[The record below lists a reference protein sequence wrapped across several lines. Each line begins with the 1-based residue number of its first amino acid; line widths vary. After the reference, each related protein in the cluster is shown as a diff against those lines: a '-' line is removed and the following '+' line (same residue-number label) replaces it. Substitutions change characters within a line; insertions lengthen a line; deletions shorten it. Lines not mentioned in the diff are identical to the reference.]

1 MTTLYVS
8 HPSGLDHH
16 TGGLAERPERLLAI
30 ERGLAGPEFAAL
42 RRELAPKGTLETL
55 LLVHASDYVEHV
67 MAVAPR
73 EGFYRLSDTMVMS
86 PGTLEAAM
94 HGVGGVAFCVDEVM
108 SGRVRNALL
117 ATRPNGHHAKYDAPG
132 GGGMFNKAALAA
144 RHAQVAHGVG
154 RVAILDFDAHHGD
167 GAQDIFWGDPDV
179 IACSTHEMP
188 LYPGTGKARERGAHG
203 QIVNVPLKAGDGG
216 EVFLAAWR
224 DVILPRVMEFRP
236 DLIVI
241 AAGFDAHG
249 EDRLSHLEL
258 QDEDY
263 ASVTDAIMEVA
274 EKVCGGRIVSEVE
287 GGYRLEPLA
296 RSVRAHALALMGI
309 HSDLVNHSRN

>member
-16 TGGLAERPERLLAI
+16 TGGLAERPERLIAI
-30 ERGLAGPEFAAL
+30 ERGLAGPEFAGL
-42 RRELAPKGTLETL
+42 RRELAPRGRLEAL
-55 LLVHASDYVEHV
+55 LLVHSPDYVEHV

-73 EGFYRLSDTMVMS
+73 EGFHRLSDTMVMS

-94 HGVGGVAFCVDEVM
+94 HGIGGVIFCVDEVM
-108 SGRVRNALL
+108 GGRASNALL
-117 ATRPNGHHAKYDAPG
+117 ATRPNGHHVKYDAPG
-132 GGGMFNKAALAA
+132 GGGLFNKAAIAA
-144 RHAQVAHGVG
+144 RHAQVAHGVE

-167 GAQDIFWGDPDV
+167 GTQYIFWGDPDV
-179 IACSTHEMP
+179 MACSTHEMP

-203 QIVNVPLKAGDGG
+203 QVVNVPLKAGDGG
-216 EVFLAAWR
+216 EAFLTAWR
-224 DVILPRVMEFRP
+224 DIILPRVTQFAP

-241 AAGFDAHG
+241 AAGFDAHS

-258 QDEDY
+258 RDEDY
-263 ASVTDAIMEVA
+263 AAVTRAIMAVA
-274 EKVCGGRIVSEVE
+274 DKVCGGRVVSEVE

-296 RSVRAHALALMGI
+296 RSVRAHALALMGMAY
-309 HSDLVNHSRN
+309 S